1 MKPEFQQNPKEAG
14 ETAAPAV
21 KTKTDL
27 VHDEF
32 FDENSLITVK
42 KDVAARQEKRMF
54 SDIEE
59 MTRTGRWEDILSLY
73 YPVEEKIPELLDHG
87 MAQRVREKVAFALGQ
102 VKRFDEAIACLQ
114 TCVEANPENF
124 YIRSSLAYTAYN
136 SLYAAKNREIMLTGG
151 LRAERI
157 QLAHENF
164 EKACDIRPDE
174 VTCFYRTGMLY
185 KQIENKVEQAGPMF
199 EKAVHNWEQLSP
211 EDREKRHQQRKNY
224 VKALYQMASCRL
236 EAGDHGRALAL
247 IQKCLSEDEKSGH
260 LSLVFKYFA
269 LGKIHFNAG
278 SFPEA
283 RDALLFAVKSGKAGR
298 QPIDFVYELLARN
311 YLAMEYPERALEF
324 IHMVPEKARRPY
336 VRWTEADAHCALEQ
350 YNQARQVLQ
359 KSLERDNR
367 SRHKSLIKLARL
379 EYGLANF
386 EQAGKR
392 AEQADQFFRE
402 KWGNPCLDGLFWGAA
417 AALRSGNK
425 DRAIELADALQA
437 HATHYPNLKRLQA
450 AIAEA

>member
-1 MKPEFQQNPKEAG
+1 MKPEPRQKTVQNSGAEESAQKGHTNLFE
-14 ETAAPAV
+14 
-21 KTKTDL
+21 
-27 VHDEF
+27 DEF
-32 FDENSLITVK
+32 FTKEALVSVK
-42 KDVAARQEKRMF
+42 KDVAARQEKRIF
-54 SDIEE
+54 NDIEE
-59 MTRTGRWEDILSLY
+59 MTRAGRWEDILSLY
-73 YPVEEKIPELLDHG
+73 YPVEEKIPELLEHG

-114 TCVEANPENF
+114 TCVEADPENF
-124 YIRSSLAYTAYN
+124 YTRSSLAYTAYN

-157 QLAHENF
+157 RLAHENF
-164 EKACDIRPDE
+164 EKACSIRPDE
-174 VTCFYRTGMLY
+174 VTSFYRRGMLY
-185 KQIENKVEQAGPMF
+185 KQIENKIEQSAPLF
-199 EKAVHNWEQLSP
+199 EKAVTNWEQLSH
-211 EDREKRHQQRKNY
+211 EEREKRHQQKKNY

-236 EAGDHGRALAL
+236 EAGDPGQALSL
-247 IQKCLSEDEKSGH
+247 IQRCLSEDETSGH

-283 RDALLFAVKSGKAGR
+283 RDALLFAVKSGKAGQ

-311 YLAMEYPERALEF
+311 YLAMAHPERALEF
-324 IHMVPEKARRPY
+324 IQMVPEKARRPY
-336 VRWTEADAHCALEQ
+336 VRWTEADAHCALAQ
-350 YNQARQVLQ
+350 YDKARQVLQ

-386 EQAGKR
+386 EQVAKR

-402 KWGNPCLDGLFWGAA
+402 KWGNPCLDGLFWASA

-425 DRAIELADALQA
+425 DRAIRLADELNA
-437 HATHYPNLKRLQA
+437 HAPYYPGLKKLQT
-450 AIAEA
+450 AIAGA